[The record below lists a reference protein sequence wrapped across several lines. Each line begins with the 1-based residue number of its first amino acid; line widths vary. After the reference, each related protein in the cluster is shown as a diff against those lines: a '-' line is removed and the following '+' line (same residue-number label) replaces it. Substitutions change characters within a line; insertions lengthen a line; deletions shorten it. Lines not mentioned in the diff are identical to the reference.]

1 MLRFP
6 RLHLETIVVIPFS
19 KAFEEVEKEEKPE
32 TVPFELL
39 HMLQL
44 VKHPATVGQEFVD
57 AGVVQMDG
65 STEGQRHGIRP

>member
-1 MLRFP
+1 MLRLP
-6 RLHLETIVVIPFS
+6 RLHLETVVVIALPE
-19 KAFEEVEKEEKPE
+19 ALEEVQKEEKPE